1 MLTLNS
7 DSVTYTPGRVRDM
20 TLDEETTNC
29 TGNRPGLPAVTVAC
43 ENRPSRLPAGRG
55 EYERSSTRGQDAA
68 AEFLP
73 NDGGRAHVWFAR
85 SGRQIYISSS
95 SYARVCMY
103 VSFCARARRPTVVWS
118 SQFIRRPWETIF
130 VTQFLERMQNTYY
143 CYYSALPP
151 PTRLLRY
158 TIILTL

>member
-1 MLTLNS
+1 MLTLNG
-7 DSVTYTPGRVRDM
+7 DSVTYTPGWVRDM
-20 TLDEETTNC
+20 TLDEVTTNC
-29 TGNRPGLPAVTVAC
+29 TGNRPGLPAVAAAC
-43 ENRPSRLPAGRG
+43 ENRPPRLPGGRG
-55 EYERSSTRGQDAA
+55 EYERTSTRGHDAV

-95 SYARVCMY
+95 SYARVRMY
-103 VSFCARARRPTVVWS
+103 ISFCARARRPTVVWS

-130 VTQFLERMQNTYY
+130 VTQFLERTQNTYY
-143 CYYSALPP
+143 YCSALSP